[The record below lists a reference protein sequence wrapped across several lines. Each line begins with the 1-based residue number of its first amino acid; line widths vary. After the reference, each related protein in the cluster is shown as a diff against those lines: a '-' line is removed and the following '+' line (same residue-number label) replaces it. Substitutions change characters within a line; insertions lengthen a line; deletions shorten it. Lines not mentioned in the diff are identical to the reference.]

1 MSIQSPPTLLE
12 LAGHSLLSYKS
23 RAVLDLEDLP
33 IELFPPL
40 FVEAFS
46 RGHTEVL
53 KKMVQAWPFTC
64 LPLGALMRQ
73 PQPEMLRVA
82 LDGLDMLLAQQDHP
96 RRWKLQ
102 VLDLRM
108 FPLNFWRTWSGAVV
122 DACSPVDMK
131 KNRTLKLGP
140 AMAAKQPLKIFIDL
154 CLTEGPLD
162 EFLSL
167 LFLWV
172 TQRRDRLHL
181 CCSWLK
187 ILWKPTRHTRKVLRL
202 LKLDSVQKVEVHCTW
217 APSTLAA
224 CAPFLGQMRNL
235 RKLLVSQVRVPA
247 HTSPEEQERLLSKLT
262 SQFRRMDCLRKF
274 YVDAVL
280 LLEGHLEQVLR
291 HLKTPLE
298 TLSITNCPLSDSDW
312 NYLSRCPNTSQL
324 RRLDLRYI
332 KLTNFSPEPL
342 KILLET
348 AAATLNR
355 LDLEACEIA
364 ESQLQAILPALSR
377 CSQLRILCFFRNLIS
392 MSVLRDLLSHTAR
405 LSQLSIELYP
415 APLES
420 YDAQGA
426 IHQER
431 CSQLCAELTA
441 LLKDFRQ
448 PKVLVFCTV
457 PCPQCG
463 SMFLYNQGLNH
474 CFCPTAV

>member
-12 LAGHSLLSYKS
+12 LAGCSLLSDKS
-23 RAVLDLEDLP
+23 RAILDLEDLP

-46 RGHTEVL
+46 GGHTEVL
-53 KKMVQAWPFTC
+53 KKMVQAWPFPC

-73 PQPEMLRVA
+73 PQLEMILVA
-82 LDGLDMLLAQQDHP
+82 LDGLDMLLAQQDRP

-102 VLDLRM
+102 VLDLRNV
-108 FPLNFWRTWSGAVV
+108 PQNFWRLWSGAVV
-122 DACSPVDMK
+122 DACSQEDIK
-131 KNRTLKLGP
+131 KNQALKLGP
-140 AMAAKQPLKIFIDL
+140 AMAAKPPFKVFIDL
-154 CLTEGPLD
+154 SLRQRPLD
-162 EFLSL
+162 EFQAH

-172 TQRRDRLHL
+172 TQRRDMVHL
-181 CCSWLK
+181 CCNRLK
-187 ILWKPTRHTRKVLRL
+187 IFGKPTRHTRNVLRL
-202 LKLDSVQKVEVHCTW
+202 LQLDSVQKVEVHCTW
-217 APSTLAA
+217 VPSTLAA

-247 HTSPEEQERLLSKLT
+247 HTSREEQERLLAQLT
-262 SQFRRMDCLRKF
+262 SQFPRMDCLRKF
-274 YVDAVL
+274 CVDAVL
-280 LLEGHLEQVLR
+280 LLKGHLEQVLG

-324 RRLDLRYI
+324 RCLDLRGI
-332 KLTNFSPEPL
+332 KLTNFSMVPL

-348 AAATLNR
+348 VAATLNR
-355 LDLEACEIA
+355 LDLEACEMTD
-364 ESQLQAILPALSR
+364 SQLQAILPALSR
-377 CSQLRILCFFRNLIS
+377 CSQLKILCFLGNRIS
-392 MSVLRDLLSHTAR
+392 MSVLRDLLLHTAR

-426 IHQER
+426 IHPGR

-441 LLKDFRQ
+441 IVRDFRQ

-463 SMFLYNQGLNH
+463 RMFLYNQGFIH
-474 CFCPTAV
+474 CSCPSAA

>member
-12 LAGHSLLSYKS
+12 LAGHSLLSNKS
-23 RAVLDLEDLP
+23 RAILDLEDLP

-64 LPLGALMRQ
+64 LPLGALMRK
-73 PQPEMLRVA
+73 PQLEMLRVA

-102 VLDLRM
+102 VLDLRRA
-108 FPLNFWRTWSGAVV
+108 PRNFWRTWSGAVV
-122 DACSPVDMK
+122 DACSPEDIK
-131 KNRTLKLGP
+131 NNRTLKLGP
-140 AMAAKQPLKIFIDL
+140 AMAAKLPLKIFIDL
-154 CLTEGPLD
+154 YLTEGPMD
-162 EFLSL
+162 EFLTL

-181 CCSWLK
+181 CCSRLK
-187 ILWKPTRHTRKVLRL
+187 IFGEPTSHTRKVLRL
-202 LKLDSVQKVEVHCTW
+202 LQLDSVQKVEVHCTW

-235 RKLLVSQVRVPA
+235 RKLLVSQVRLPA
-247 HTSPEEQERLLSKLT
+247 HTSPEEQERLLAQLT

-274 YVDAVL
+274 CVDAVL

-324 RRLDLRYI
+324 RHLDLRGI
-332 KLTNFSPEPL
+332 KLTNFSLEPL
-342 KILLET
+342 QILLET
-348 AAATLNR
+348 VAATLKS

-364 ESQLQAILPALSR
+364 DSQLQAILSALSR
-377 CSQLRILCFFRNLIS
+377 CSKLRALCFFQNRIS
-392 MSVLRDLLSHTAR
+392 MSVLRDLLCHTAT
-405 LSQLSIELYP
+405 LSKLCIELYP
-415 APLES
+415 APMES

-426 IHQER
+426 IHPGR

-441 LLKDFRQ
+441 ILKDFRQ
-448 PKVLVFCTV
+448 PKVLIFYTV

-463 SMFLYNQGLNH
+463 HMFFYNQGLNH
-474 CFCPTAV
+474 CFCPTAA

>member
-12 LAGHSLLSYKS
+12 LAGRSLLSDKC
-23 RAVLDLEDLP
+23 RAILDLEDLP

-53 KKMVQAWPFTC
+53 KKMVQTWPFTC
-64 LPLGALMRQ
+64 LPLGTLMRQ

-82 LDGLDMLLAQQDHP
+82 LDGLDMLLAQQDRP

-108 FPLNFWRTWSGAVV
+108 VPRNFWRTWSGAVI
-122 DACSPVDMK
+122 DFCSPEDIK
-131 KNRTLKLGP
+131 KNRTLKLDPG
-140 AMAAKQPLKIFIDL
+140 MAAKLPLKIFIDL
-154 CLTEGPLD
+154 CLTEGPMD
-162 EFLSL
+162 EFLTH

-181 CCSWLK
+181 CCSRLK

-202 LKLDSVQKVEVHCTW
+202 LQLDSVQKVEVHCTW

-235 RKLLVSQVRVPA
+235 RKLLVSQVPVPA
-247 HTSPEEQERLLSKLT
+247 HTSPEEQDWLLSQLT
-262 SQFRRMDCLRKF
+262 SQFLRMDCLRKF

-280 LLEGHLEQVLR
+280 LLEGHLEQVLG

-298 TLSITNCPLSDSDW
+298 TLSITKCPLSDSDW

-348 AAATLNR
+348 VAATLKR
-355 LDLEACEIA
+355 LDLEACEIT

-377 CSQLRILCFFRNLIS
+377 CSQLRALCFFQNRIS
-392 MSVLRDLLSHTAR
+392 MSVLRDLLCHTAR
-405 LSQLSIELYP
+405 LSQLSVELYP

-426 IHQER
+426 ILQGR

-474 CFCPTAV
+474 CFCPTAA